1 MNNDRSFSHWAGVA
15 TRLLL
20 MLGALFLLTPVQ
32 EADAV
37 ALRGD
42 VILIPNLE
50 GEQVGGSVTFDL
62 PKKVRIGDTNYQICQ
77 TDKSLC
83 GRTHTCTLNPQLSSN
98 DATQGNVT
106 VLLRAQRGTKLGG
119 VSVGAV
125 TRGAGWLL
133 MEAGCDGDPGTVDAF
148 QGDVAAIF
156 ADVAVIA
163 AQTMSSNHG
172 HPDDISIKDELR
184 TRFQISN
191 CRDRVEFKILDFH
204 GFQVNNRGGSATGL
218 ASAKVK
224 IIFRKSC

>member
-1 MNNDRSFSHWAGVA
+1 MYNGRSFSHWAGSA
-15 TRLLL
+15 TRLLIT
-20 MLGALFLLTPVQ
+20 LGALFLLTPVQ
-32 EADAV
+32 EADAL

-50 GEQVGGSVTFDL
+50 GTPVSGSVTFDL
-62 PKKVRIGDTNYQICQ
+62 PKKVRIGDTTYQICQ
-77 TDKSLC
+77 SDKSLC
-83 GRTHTCTLNPQLSSN
+83 GRTHTCTLNPELSANS
-98 DATQGNVT
+98 AAQGNVT
-106 VLLRAQRGTKLGG
+106 VLLRTHRGTKLGG

-133 MEAGCDGDPGTVDAF
+133 MEAGCDGDPATVDAF
-148 QGDVAAIF
+148 QGDTAAIF
-156 ADVAVIA
+156 ADVAIIA
-163 AQTMSSNHG
+163 AQTMTSNHG
-172 HPDDISIKDELR
+172 HPDGISIKDELR

-218 ASAKVK
+218 ASAKFK